1 MQTLIFRLAAIAV
14 PILSI
19 FFVAALL
26 SHKLYINLRSRYNIK
41 VNCWFCNDNTHVP
54 FPERNSWTCPLCEQ
68 YNGFNAD
75 GDYNREILAQRDCS
89 GRQSNPNLSKRTEAS
104 CATELAGMNNGL
116 CDQCNEAQRLKI
128 EKLAQFEPKSESR
141 FEQELKLYQS
151 ELEQRYRLCSSCE
164 RHVNQVLHEKKKMV
178 LGSKL
183 LNFIMKGAA
192 LLKQPYFEKLARV
205 QQQRRIARYQLWMTL
220 LTWLNVVCLL
230 SSLPVATRDQFNS
243 LLGISLAHP
252 LYFIYS
258 HALTLLRVLIDFIGN
273 LLTEPVYMAK
283 LSLYVSTFG
292 KLVLYSLGIG
302 QHATFS
308 SCYISLYP
316 YAMWALSFI
325 CNISDGFRFT
335 RFTLL
340 LVLWSVHAKHSLLLF
355 DAIDS
360 VTFLL
365 LASVLTLFLLLSNR
379 KRSNWLDY
387 GGAHNESA
395 ADSFH
400 RLCADECIS
409 DDETISML
417 SQQLSYNASNN
428 SSTLSTMIPST
439 NDARRN
445 NNNLNQLNNL
455 ISNSQL
461 PPSVLSLD
469 SLRLSSQ
476 RSPVSRMGP
485 LPAPSLAH
493 TCRSQSPLY
502 AASSNYAMHMDPL
515 QLGQPQGWQQ
525 RNCAPQTNFRL
536 DQRPM
541 TRSTSSLLFP
551 SRLQMQQQQ
560 QQQQLNRE
568 ICAWV
573 DATSGSQHGDLL
585 REPTTANLMGC
596 YNRDLS
602 PNSSLSSGFESQP
615 GNNQFWGPPAAATLQ
630 QQQQQQLSNGT
641 INDSIWPETTT
652 QRQLRVPAP
661 LHSPY
666 STHSEMHFGRTTA
679 GPQSQSDLRP
689 GDLLR
694 KWMNRNGIDTQ
705 KR

>member
-128 EKLAQFEPKSESR
+128 EKLAQFEPKS
-141 FEQELKLYQS
+141 
-151 ELEQRYRLCSSCE
+151 
-164 RHVNQVLHEKKKMV
+164 
-178 LGSKL
+178 
-183 LNFIMKGAA
+183 AA

-630 QQQQQQLSNGT
+630 QQQLSNGT